1 MDALMEW
8 IGMALAVGGTFF
20 VFVAGLGI
28 VRLPD
33 VPMRMHASTKAGT
46 LGVALIAA
54 SLSFFFPG
62 LGILARSMAL
72 IVFLLLTA
80 PVAAHMIGRAAYYGG
95 PQIGVHLWPGTT
107 VDQLP
112 EHQSLRSN
120 TASDGTEAFPEG
132 NAQEIASREAT
143 S

>member
-112 EHQSLRSN
+112 EHQLLRSN

>member
-1 MDALMEW
+1 MDAVLEW

-20 VFVAGLGI
+20 VFVAGLG
-28 VRLPD
+28 VMRLPD
-33 VPMRMHASTKAGT
+33 LPMRMHASTKAGT
-46 LGVALIAA
+46 LGVAFIAA
-54 SLSFFFPG
+54 SLTFFFPG

-95 PQIGVHLWPGTT
+95 PQIGVHLWKDT
-107 VDQLP
+107 VIDQLP
-112 EHQSLRSN
+112 THQVLSSDA
-120 TASDGTEAFPEG
+120 ASDGTNAFPEG
-132 NAQEIASREAT
+132 TTQETSRQHAS

>member
-1 MDALMEW
+1 MEW
-8 IGMALAVGGTFF
+8 TGLALAVGGTFF

-46 LGVALIAA
+46 LGVALIAG

-62 LGILARSMAL
+62 LGILARSLAL

-95 PQIGVHLWPGTT
+95 PQIGVRLWEKTA

-112 EHQSLRSN
+112 MHQTLSSGA
-120 TASDGTEAFPEG
+120 ASDGTDAFPES
-132 NAQEIASREAT
+132 NAQKTSQRHAS
-143 S
+143 

>member
-1 MDALMEW
+1 MEAIMEW
-8 IGMALAVGGTFF
+8 IGMALAVSGTFF

-28 VRLPD
+28 IRLPD

-112 EHQSLRSN
+112 EHQALRSDP
-120 TASDGTEAFPEG
+120 ASDGTEAYP
-132 NAQEIASREAT
+132 EAT
-143 S
+143 AKEASHQNAAS